1 MNDLILAKDAF
12 DVTERKATEK
22 INFTSFTDSFD
33 ECNKNLR
40 SKVKPSTLSKY
51 KTGILRFK
59 IYCDEKNTNHELLD
73 DKSAAYLIGF
83 FVTDLAKEGLNY
95 NTIALYRAA
104 LKFFYENHANP
115 LRDVSPTTSKHV
127 TDMMDG
133 IKVRI
138 QKKPVRRTPL
148 KSNHVIRMIEKCDI
162 KTIKGLRDRAIIAMC
177 FCGAFR
183 RSEVASMRIDNLERD
198 NEQSG
203 YRYHSMDSKGGE
215 LSKGVMSGEKIPLF
229 NYIDEY
235 LHSAKITE
243 GYMFY
248 QTSRT
253 GNLLKETK
261 GKVRKTEHI
270 SDREINKIIKRYAE
284 MIGEDPKLIGGHSTR
299 RGMATEAVLFGHDTL
314 TVMDILGHKNSNTT
328 KIYVDEALQL
338 KKNAGKG
345 IV

>member
-1 MNDLILAKDAF
+1 MNEIISIEKSLLADEK
-12 DVTERKATEK
+12 KAGEK
-22 INFTSFTDSFD
+22 IDIGEFLESIESCI
-33 ECNKNLR
+33 ENL
-40 SKVKPSTLSKY
+40 KAKLKPSSLKKY
-51 KTGILRFK
+51 KSGIVRFQA
-59 IYCDEKNTNHELLD
+59 YCKQKKTNPETLD
-73 DKSAAYLIGF
+73 DKSASLLVGF
-83 FVTDLAKEGLNY
+83 FVSDLSNEGLNY
-95 NTIALYRAA
+95 NTISLYRAG
-104 LKFFYENHANP
+104 LKFFYENIANP
-115 LRDVSPTTSKHV
+115 KRETSPTSSKHV
-127 TDMMDG
+127 TDLMEG
-133 IKVRI
+133 IKNRI
-138 QKKPVRRTPL
+138 QKKAVRRMPL
-148 KSNHVIRMIEKCDI
+148 KSNHIVKMIEKCDI
-162 KTIKGLRDRAIIAMC
+162 STIKGLRDRAILAMC

-203 YRYHSMDSKGGE
+203 YRYHSIDSKGGE

-229 NYIDEY
+229 DYIDEY
-235 LHSAKITE
+235 LSTAKITE

-261 GKVRKTEHI
+261 GKIRKTEHI
-270 SDREINKIIKRYAE
+270 NDREISKIIKRYAE
-284 MIGEDPKLIGGHSTR
+284 MIGENPKLIGGHSTR
-299 RGMATEAVLFGHDTL
+299 RGMATEAVLVGHDIL

>member
-1 MNDLILAKDAF
+1 MNDLIVYGSNNSITQRTA
-12 DVTERKATEK
+12 EEK
-22 INFTSFTDSFD
+22 INLEPFIDSFD

-40 SKVKPSTLSKY
+40 SKVKESTLTKY
-51 KTGILRFK
+51 KSGILRFK
-59 IYCDEKNTNHELLD
+59 VYCSEKNTNPELLD
-73 DKSAAYLIGF
+73 DKSASYLIGF
-83 FVTDLAKEGLNY
+83 FVTDLAKDGLNY
-95 NTIALYRAA
+95 NTIALYRAGI
-104 LKFFYENHANP
+104 KFFYENIANP
-115 LRDVSPTTSKHV
+115 IRDVSPTTSKHV
-127 TDMMDG
+127 TDVMNG
-133 IKVRI
+133 IKNRT

-148 KSNHVIRMIEKCDI
+148 KSSHVTRMIEKCDI

-229 NYIDEY
+229 DYIDAY
-235 LHSAKITE
+235 LNAAGITE

-261 GKVRKTEHI
+261 GSIRKSKHI
-270 SDREINKIIKRYAE
+270 NDREINKIIKRYAE
-284 MIGEDPKLIGGHSTR
+284 MIGENPRLIGGHSTR

-314 TVMDILGHKNSNTT
+314 TVMDLLGHKNSNTT
-328 KIYVDEALQL
+328 KIYVDEAIKL